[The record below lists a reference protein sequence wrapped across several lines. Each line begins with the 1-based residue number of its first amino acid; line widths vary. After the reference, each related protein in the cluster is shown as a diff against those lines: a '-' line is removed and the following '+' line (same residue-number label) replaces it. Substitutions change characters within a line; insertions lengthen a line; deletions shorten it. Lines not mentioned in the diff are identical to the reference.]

1 LLTSL
6 RGTGTSTRRRA
17 ANPRKVRGT

>member
-6 RGTGTSTRRRA
+6 RGTSRSTRRRGKR
-17 ANPRKVRGT
+17 RKVRGT